1 MVDGMLSM
9 VGSRELV
16 RCMVDGT
23 MDLVTFNVKLA
34 SYSTF
39 SITIKA
45 RRIRLESLKEA
56 ASIKV
61 ASRLSWEGANLVT
74 SGITLME
81 TLTTLQDWEMVTL
94 RPALLNLTFN
104 DLFLHLSLPTTLQ
117 SDLQRFL

>member
-1 MVDGMLSM
+1 MVDGMLSL
-9 VGSRELV
+9 VGSSQLV

-34 SYSTF
+34 SHSTF

-74 SGITLME
+74 SGITLEE

-94 RPALLNLTFN
+94 QPALLNLTFK
-104 DLFLHLSLPTTLQ
+104 DLFLHLGLPTTLQ

>member
-1 MVDGMLSM
+1 MLSL
-9 VGSRELV
+9 VGSSQLV
-16 RCMVDGT
+16 RCMVDDT
-23 MDLVTFNVKLA
+23 MDLVTFNIKLA
-34 SYSTF
+34 SHNTF

-45 RRIRLESLKEA
+45 QRIRLESLKEA

-74 SGITLME
+74 SGITLEE

-94 RPALLNLTFN
+94 QPALLNLTFN
-104 DLFLHLSLPTTLQ
+104 DLFLHLGLPTTLQ